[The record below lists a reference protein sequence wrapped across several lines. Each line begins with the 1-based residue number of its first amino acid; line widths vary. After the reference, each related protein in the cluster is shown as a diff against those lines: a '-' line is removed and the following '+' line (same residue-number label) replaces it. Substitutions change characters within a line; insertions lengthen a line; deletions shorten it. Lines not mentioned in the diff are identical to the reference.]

1 MEAALFLELSTSIY
15 LTMLKNYFKV
25 AYRNLLKN
33 KVFSLVNI
41 FGLAIGMSACFFI
54 FLYVHFELSYDR
66 FHKNADNLYR
76 VPITVTGNISN
87 VSTQATNHPAVGP
100 AMKQEFPE
108 VIDFARAAPLHL
120 VMNASMVSYTEGSR
134 TTTFNEDRIWM
145 ADPSFLTMFS
155 FPFVVGD
162 PKTALTGGHSIV
174 ISNSTARKY
183 FGNEN
188 PLGKTLSLN
197 RETPFKVTGVFKDIP
212 QNSHLK
218 FDMLTSFQ
226 MLQFT
231 VFKLLDPGNYLDN
244 TWIWP
249 EFYTYVQLAPGT
261 DPQKLEAK
269 LPAFVA
275 KHLGDEMKKLDYTCQ
290 FHLQPIRDIH
300 LKSEY
305 STEAEA
311 NGSEKEVYFLSIIGV
326 FILVIAW
333 INYINLSTAKSIE
346 RAREVGLRKVVG
358 AGRIQLIVQFITES
372 AIINFLALGVA
383 AIIVWSGYPLFS
395 QITGKNISD
404 QFSDSGLLQQPIFW
418 LSLAGAFASGTFL
431 VGAYP
436 AFILSAF
443 RPVFVLKGRLF
454 QSNKGI
460 MLRKSL
466 VSFQFILSILL
477 IAAAFTLHSQLSYM
491 RQQSLGYSKDQ
502 VLVLKAPAIYDS
514 TISDK
519 MAAFKNELL
528 KSHAVTDVSV
538 STEIPGK
545 TIVERNTVRKLSDN
559 ATFNFAPPLVAIDD
573 HFINT
578 YKIGMAAGR
587 GFLPGESSAISKTEV
602 ARVIVNEEVVKA
614 LGYKNNQAAINQPVI
629 FTYRMDDIHA
639 EIIGVIK
646 NYHQRS
652 LKESYD
658 PILYYYP
665 KDAHWSYISI
675 HLNTDH
681 LSQDMASFEN
691 VYKTI
696 FTGNA
701 FEYFFLNDYFNRQYQ
716 DDQRF
721 GDIFSLFTGLAI
733 FVACLG
739 LLGLSSF
746 IIRLRTRE
754 IGVRKVLGASVYS
767 LLVLFSSEFVKLV
780 CFAAV
785 ITTPI
790 IYYLANRWLDNYAF
804 HIRLSWVIFVLPPL
818 LLLVISLIT
827 ISLHSVKAALANPVK
842 SIKSE

>member
-1 MEAALFLELSTSIY
+1 
-15 LTMLKNYFKV
+15 MLRNYFKV

-33 KVFSLVNI
+33 KVFSLVNV

-54 FLYVHFELSYDR
+54 FLYVHFELSYDG

-76 VPITVTGNISN
+76 VPITVTGSTTNSSN
-87 VSTQATNHPAVGP
+87 QATNHPGVGP
-100 AMKQEFPE
+100 AMKKEFPE

-120 VMNASMVSYTEGSR
+120 VMNAAMISYMDGNR

-155 FPFVVGD
+155 FPFVEGD
-162 PKTALTGGHSIV
+162 PKTALTGANSIV
-174 ISNSTARKY
+174 ISHSTARKY
-183 FGNEN
+183 FGSEN

-197 RETPFKVTGVFKDIP
+197 RETPFKVTGVFKDVP
-212 QNSHLK
+212 ENSNLK

-226 MLQFT
+226 VLQFT
-231 VFKLLDPGNYLDN
+231 IFKLVDPGKYLDN

-261 DPQKLEAK
+261 DPRKLESQ
-269 LPAFVA
+269 LPAFVDR
-275 KHLGDEMKKLDYTCQ
+275 HLGDEMKKLDYACQ

-300 LKSEY
+300 LKSDY
-305 STEAEA
+305 SREAET

-333 INYINLSTAKSIE
+333 INYINLSTAKSVE

-358 AGRIQLIVQFITES
+358 AGRIQLIVQFIMES

-383 AIIVWSGYPLFS
+383 GMIVWIGFPLFS
-395 QITGKNISD
+395 ELTGKDISD
-404 QFSDSGLLQQPIFW
+404 QFADSGLLQQPLFW
-418 LSLAGAFASGTFL
+418 LSLAGAFGFGAFV

-443 RPVFVLKGRLF
+443 RPVLVLKGRLF
-454 QSNKGI
+454 QSTKGI

-477 IAAAFTLHSQLSYM
+477 IAGAITLYSQLSYM
-491 RQQSLGYSKDQ
+491 RQQSLGYSQDQ

-519 MAAFKNELL
+519 MAAFKTEVL
-528 KSHAVTDVSV
+528 KNHAVADVSV

-545 TIVERNTVRKLSDN
+545 TIVDRNTVRKISDN
-559 ATFNFAPPLVAIDD
+559 ETFNFTPALVAVDE

-578 YKIGMAAGR
+578 YQIGMAAGR
-587 GFLPGESSAISKTEV
+587 GFLPGESSVISKDQL
-602 ARVIVNEEVVKA
+602 ARVVVNEEVVKA
-614 LGYKNNQAAINQPVI
+614 LGYKNDQAAINQPVI
-629 FTYRMDDIHA
+629 FRYRMDDIRA
-639 EIIGVIK
+639 QIIGVMK

-652 LKESYD
+652 LKEGYD

-665 KDAHWSYISI
+665 KEIHWSYISI
-675 HLNTDH
+675 HLNTGH

-691 VYKTI
+691 LYKNI

-701 FEYFFLNDYFNRQYQ
+701 FEYFFLDDYFDRQYQ

-721 GDIFSLFTGLAI
+721 GKIFSLFTGLAI

-754 IGVRKVLGASVYS
+754 IGVRKVLGASIYS
-767 LLVLFSSEFVKLV
+767 LLVLCSKDFVKLV
-780 CFAAV
+780 GLASLIA
-785 ITTPI
+785 TPVV
-790 IYYLANRWLDNYAF
+790 YFLANRWLNNYAF
-804 HIRLSWVIFVLPPL
+804 HIHLNWIIFIVPPL
-818 LLLVISLIT
+818 SLLVISLLT

-842 SIKSE
+842 SIKAE